1 MAAKYNRLLMTTGL
15 SIITLSFTAPVM
27 AGFEWTPPE
36 KKEEVVVAPAPSPEP
51 ASPVSNAIEM
61 DVDAAVI
68 DVPAVEDGSPLEDLA
83 PPSDAEQ
90 VEDVLI
96 EDDAA
101 PIEIRVLEEEVGTAE
116 DAQSHVILT
125 EEPPIM
131 EEPVEVQVEA
141 KVEDVQEPAEQEFE
155 EPSET
160 VNILSEEPEAQV
172 EVKEEV
178 IIEEPEPV
186 VMQEDTAADDVSIEN
201 DQVFIEAT
209 EESLPKQEDEFT
221 IDPFPEDMGA
231 EQSQSD
237 KAVFLS
243 SDEELD
249 EISSRDV
256 IVEEP
261 KTVKEEIIWNERP
274 TFNIIEGFGS
284 DMPLALVLTQIVPP
298 QYAFSFGEGVNP
310 GAIISWE
317 GGEPWNIVLENA
329 LKPAGY
335 SFSINGKKLSVKNDV
350 EAVVANETPIAIADE
365 AEENV
370 AEEVVVEETAEEV
383 EITIEPTEHEQAQET
398 DAEPVLIVE
407 DAPEAIEEEQP
418 AEAEEA
424 QVEEYDNPPLKRGVI
439 LDPGMEETEQPEADQ
454 LSDEKKNIES
464 SNTLS
469 PVTPDSEN
477 AIIAREEPV
486 TIEVTDEL
494 PALSSETSNEVQDTL
509 DNPSLSGH
517 HPQELET
524 TELTVIEIPAL
535 EEAQPLKEN
544 SNSKAE
550 ITVNEIPALDAVAE
564 DEVIETQQQNEAIV
578 ESQEAETAPVALQV
592 DESVDTSSNN
602 AKPSN
607 RNIVWEGKKGKA
619 LYDILAQ
626 WCEEENIALVWNLD
640 NKDIELS
647 SNIFINGTFKN
658 AVDVLLSKG
667 VKNAPQHQISLD
679 PYQLTIY

>member
-51 ASPVSNAIEM
+51 ASPVSNAVEM

-116 DAQSHVILT
+116 DEQSHVILT

-131 EEPVEVQVEA
+131 EEPVEVQVDAE
-141 KVEDVQEPAEQEFE
+141 VEDVQEPAEQEFE
-155 EPSET
+155 QPSET

-172 EVKEEV
+172 EVKEEI

-186 VMQEDTAADDVSIEN
+186 VMQEDTAVDDVTIEN
-201 DQVFIEAT
+201 DQVVIEAT
-209 EESLPKQEDEFT
+209 EESLPQQEDEFT

-231 EQSQSD
+231 EPSQSD

-249 EISSRDV
+249 EISSQDV

-310 GAIISWE
+310 GSIISWE

-350 EAVVANETPIAIADE
+350 EAVVANETPVAIADE

-370 AEEVVVEETAEEV
+370 VEEVVVEEVAEEV

-398 DAEPVLIVE
+398 DAEPILIVE
-407 DAPEAIEEEQP
+407 DAPEAIEEEQA
-418 AEAEEA
+418 AETEEA

-494 PALSSETSNEVQDTL
+494 PALSSETSNEVQDPVESP
-509 DNPSLSGH
+509 NPGH

-544 SNSKAE
+544 SESKAE
-550 ITVNEIPALDAVAE
+550 ITVNEIPALDAVVE
-564 DEVIETQQQNEAIV
+564 DEVIEAQQQNKTIV
-578 ESQEAETAPVALQV
+578 ESLEVDAAPVALQV
-592 DESVDTSSNN
+592 NESVDTPANN

-607 RNIVWEGKKGKA
+607 RNIVWEAKKGKA

-626 WCEEENIALVWNLD
+626 WCEEENVDLVWNLD